1 MENNENTQND
11 NITLDGQVVSKEQ
24 LEEAKK
30 NATVRITE
38 VGPNQYR
45 TLQRMQG

>member
-1 MENNENTQND
+1 MENNENTQNN

-30 NATVRITE
+30 
-38 VGPNQYR
+38 
-45 TLQRMQG
+45 LLK